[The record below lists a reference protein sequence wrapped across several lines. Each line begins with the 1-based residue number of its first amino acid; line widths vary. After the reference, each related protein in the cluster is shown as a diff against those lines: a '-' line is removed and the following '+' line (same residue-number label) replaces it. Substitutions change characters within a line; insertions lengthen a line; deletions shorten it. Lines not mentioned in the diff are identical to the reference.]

1 MSEMEIIFYKYQGTG
16 NDFVILDNRDGIY
29 STLTED
35 QVRFLCDRKFG
46 IGADGLMLLETL
58 EGFDFKM
65 KYYNADGKEGS
76 MCGNGGRCLVQ
87 FAKDMG
93 ISRSHYHF
101 LAVDGPHE
109 AEFDSKGLVRLKMQD
124 VNAIASD
131 GADKVLDTGSPH
143 YIRFMDDLNHL
154 DVFTEG
160 RKIRYNSQYS
170 EKGINVN
177 FVSRENGGIRVRT
190 YERGVEDET
199 LSCGT
204 GVTASAIAASNDMG
218 QQHVFINVEGGK
230 LEVAFNRLDEQ
241 HCNDIW
247 LIGPATF
254 VYAGKITLAL

>member
-1 MSEMEIIFYKYQGTG
+1 MEISFYKYQGTG
-16 NDFVILDNRDGIY
+16 NDFVILDNRDGSY
-29 STLTED
+29 SNMTEQ
-35 QVRFLCDRKFG
+35 QVKMLCDRKFG
-46 IGADGLMLLETL
+46 IGADGLMLLETI
-58 EGFDFKM
+58 EGFDFRM
-65 KYYNADGKEGS
+65 KYFNADGKEGS

-93 ISRSHYHF
+93 IIRSHYNF

-131 GADKVLDTGSPH
+131 GTDKVLDTGSPH
-143 YIRFMDDLNHL
+143 YIRFMDNLNHL

-160 RKIRYNSQYS
+160 RKIRYNNQYS

-177 FVSRENGGIRVRT
+177 FVSRENDGIRVRT

-204 GVTASAIAASNDMG
+204 GVTASAIAASNGMG
-218 QQHVFINVEGGK
+218 QQLVFINVEGGK
-230 LEVAFNRLDEQ
+230 LQVAFNRLDEQ

-254 VYAGKITLAL
+254 VFSGKISLGL

>member
-1 MSEMEIIFYKYQGTG
+1 MKYTFYKYQGTG
-16 NDFVILDNRDGIY
+16 NDFIIFDNRQHELDF
-29 STLTED
+29 LTKN
-35 QVRFLCDRKFG
+35 QIKSLCDRRFG
-46 IGADGLMLLETL
+46 IGADGLMLLENHPD
-58 EGFDFKM
+58 FDFKM
-65 KYYNADGKEGS
+65 VYYNADGGESS

-93 ISRSHYHF
+93 ISSSHYHF

-109 AEFDSKGLVRLKMQD
+109 AEIDSKGLIRLKMQD

-160 RKIRYNSQYS
+160 RKIRYNNQYS

-177 FVSRENGGIRVRT
+177 FVSRDNDGIRVRT
-190 YERGVEDET
+190 YERGVENET

-204 GVTASAIAASNDMG
+204 GVTASAIAASNGIG

-230 LEVAFNRLDEQ
+230 LEVAFNRIDEQ

-254 VYAGKITLAL
+254 VFSGKISLSL